1 MVNLKAMVHPQQEK
15 EGGIFNIKVRV
26 THKRVRSFYST
37 KSFVSKNQLTK
48 DKSEFK
54 DPRIIKANA
63 DLILKCHETISNLGS
78 HIDHMTAKEIAA
90 YLASADDDS
99 AAKRKPIDFLGEG
112 FAFAD
117 KRTERYRDSFYTTLR
132 SFRDFIR
139 DDVFDVQQ
147 LTSGILYKYEDYL
160 RGPRSG
166 MRKDN
171 FGRMKLKHFKGVSDS
186 TLHHYLT
193 DIRTVFNA
201 LRKKYNGEH
210 EDEKLIRHYPFSKYE
225 LVDVPQTPKRNLKP
239 ILIKLIRDFKDRTYM
254 GTHGTNRVTLAK
266 DVFML
271 SFYLAGMNTVDLYHI
286 KSHKDGR
293 LNYNRS
299 KTKSRRKDRAYM
311 SIKVQPEA
319 KVILEKYLDP
329 KGPNVF
335 IFQKMYTSAQ
345 SFNKNVNI
353 GLKGLLKHLRFDEA
367 GNDKK
372 LISDELDFSHYYSR
386 HSWATIARNICKIS
400 KADVSEALNHSST
413 YDVTDIYIEK
423 DWQPIDEANRKVLD
437 VIIENPDSLEVS
449 YEIPDLELI

>member
-26 THKRVRSFYST
+26 TKKGNRSFFST
-37 KSFVSKNQLTK
+37 KYFVSKNQLTK
-48 DKSEFK
+48 DLSKFK
-54 DPRIIKANA
+54 DPKVIKSNA
-63 DLILKCHETISNLGS
+63 DLILDYHQRLGKLGTQ
-78 HIDHMTAKEIAA
+78 IDNMSAKEIVI
-90 YLASADDDS
+90 YLSSSANDP
-99 AAKRKPIDFLGEG
+99 AAKKKEINFLGEG

-117 KRTERYRDSFYTTLR
+117 KQTERYRDSFYTTLR
-132 SFRDFIR
+132 SFRDFIH

-147 LTSGILYKYEDYL
+147 LTSGVLYKYEEYL

-166 MRKDN
+166 IRMDN
-171 FGRMKLKHFKGVSDS
+171 FGRMKLKYFKGVSDS

-193 DIRTVFNA
+193 DIRTIFNA

-210 EDEKLIRHYPFSKYE
+210 EDDRLIRHYPFSKYE

-239 ILIKLIRDFKDRTYM
+239 ILIKLIRDYKDRIYM

-266 DVFML
+266 DIFML

-286 KSHKDGR
+286 KSYKDGR

-299 KTKSRRKDRAYM
+299 KTKSRRRDNAYM

-319 KVILEKYLDP
+319 KVILEKYLDLE
-329 KGPNVF
+329 GPHVF
-335 IFQKMYTSAQ
+335 IFHKMYADAQ

-353 GLKGLLKHLRFDEA
+353 GLKGLLKHLRFDESE
-367 GNDKK
+367 NDKK

-437 VIIENPDSLEVS
+437 ALIEDPESLKVS
-449 YEIPDLELI
+449 YEIPDLELT